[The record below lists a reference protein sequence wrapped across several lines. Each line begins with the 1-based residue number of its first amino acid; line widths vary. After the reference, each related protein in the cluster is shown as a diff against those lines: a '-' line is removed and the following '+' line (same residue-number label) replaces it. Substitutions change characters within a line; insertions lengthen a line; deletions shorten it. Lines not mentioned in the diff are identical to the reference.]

1 MANKTYFANGNVLH
15 WAQLLDARKGEELPD
30 NLGIDWNSGCY
41 GGESTTGHVCGAWT
55 IYEHSG
61 DLEFLK

>member
-1 MANKTYFANGNVLH
+1 MANKTYYANGNVLH
-15 WAQLLDARKGEELPD
+15 WGQLLEVRHDDTLPD
-30 NLGIDWNSGCY
+30 NLGIAWNSGCY
-41 GGESTTGHVCGAWT
+41 GGPSTTAHVIGAWK